1 MNVMSNSL
9 ESGTISGHILFN
21 GKSMQNNNFVA
32 MVPEKD
38 LHMLELTVYEN
49 LYFSSQLRV
58 GRGGRILS
66 ISSEED
72 GPPDIIKRVAQ
83 SLGIDH
89 LLDTVVGKG
98 LSPGEL
104 RLLTIATEMLDL
116 PVVLVFDNPTV
127 GRSFAALYLITLIYV

>member
-1 MNVMSNSL
+1 
-9 ESGTISGHILFN
+9 
-21 GKSMQNNNFVA
+21 
-32 MVPEKD
+32 
-38 LHMLELTVYEN
+38 VYEN